1 MINPFIV
8 IHTLKVINTLIVV
21 NILTVINTV
30 IVINMLIVTLS
41 GLPYPVDDKLVLQNY
56 QH

>member
-21 NILTVINTV
+21 NILTVINTL